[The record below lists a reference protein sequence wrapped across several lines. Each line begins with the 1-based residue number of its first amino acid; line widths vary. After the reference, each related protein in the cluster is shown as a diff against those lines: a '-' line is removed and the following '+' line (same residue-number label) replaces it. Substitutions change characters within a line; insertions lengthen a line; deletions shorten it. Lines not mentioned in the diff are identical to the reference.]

1 MIHCSPFP
9 SQGCPLAVPV
19 HHPGPQEGRVSLSL
33 LLMAMTPCMALG
45 DKKILPE
52 GYWGLKHTLD
62 GQKQDYRGPG
72 NWGGGH
78 GLQEAGSLDTS
89 LVLLEELNGE
99 IAAYTHANLYGE
111 LQRHGRSQGK
121 RERC

>member
-1 MIHCSPFP
+1 
-9 SQGCPLAVPV
+9 
-19 HHPGPQEGRVSLSL
+19 
-33 LLMAMTPCMALG
+33 MAMTPCMALG

-78 GLQEAGSLDTS
+78 GSLDTS
-89 LVLLEELNGE
+89 LVLLEESEWRDRCLHSCKPVWG
-99 IAAYTHANLYGE
+99 AAETWTKPRE
-111 LQRHGRSQGK
+111 EGK
-121 RERC
+121 MLS